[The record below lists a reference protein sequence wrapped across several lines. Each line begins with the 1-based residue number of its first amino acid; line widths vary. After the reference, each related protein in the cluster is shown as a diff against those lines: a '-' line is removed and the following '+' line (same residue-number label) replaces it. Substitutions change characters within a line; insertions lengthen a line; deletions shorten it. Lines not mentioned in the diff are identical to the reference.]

1 MIHIFLKRYC
11 LLTLLLFFVLNVN
24 ENFIM
29 KYWIECLFFLTLIL
43 GGNFTPPPPLLD
55 FPSWLRKLKFGIPNS
70 PQSTDIGRNVDEGIP
85 DFRISGQSLINENCH
100 NSRTS
105 LNTDMKPGP
114 VTKFDK
120 TKLTSCRKILAPLS
134 FF

>member
-1 MIHIFLKRYC
+1 
-11 LLTLLLFFVLNVN
+11 
-24 ENFIM
+24 M
-29 KYWIECLFFLTLIL
+29 KILLFFLTLIL
-43 GGNFTPPPPLLD
+43 GGNFTPPPFPLLRCWISIHD
-55 FPSWLRKLKFGIPNS
+55 PETLKFGIPNS
-70 PQSTDIGRNVDEGIP
+70 PQSTDIGRNVDEGIS

-120 TKLTSCRKILAPLS
+120 TTLTSCRKILAPLS